1 MNKIIKY
8 NNKLNIIGDKVRKY
22 REKEKLSLS
31 QMSDKLMLMGIDIP
45 KSSLQNIEKGKRVV
59 KEYEFYALCKF
70 FNADLI
76 YLISVFPSVTFNGFS
91 FPKKYL

>member
-8 NNKLNIIGDKVRKY
+8 NDKLNVIGDKIRNY

-70 FNADLI
+70 FN
-76 YLISVFPSVTFNGFS
+76 VTMEEMLNDFI
-91 FPKKYL
+91 KELK

>member
-8 NNKLNIIGDKVRKY
+8 NDKLNIIGDKVRKY

-70 FNADLI
+70 FN
-76 YLISVFPSVTFNGFS
+76 VTMEEMLKDFI
-91 FPKKYL
+91 KELK

>member
-8 NNKLNIIGDKVRKY
+8 NDKLNVIGDKIRNY

-70 FNADLI
+70 FN
-76 YLISVFPSVTFNGFS
+76 VTMEEMLKDFI
-91 FPKKYL
+91 KELK

>member
-70 FNADLI
+70 FN
-76 YLISVFPSVTFNGFS
+76 V
-91 FPKKYL
+91 

>member
-8 NNKLNIIGDKVRKY
+8 NDKLNVIGDKVRKY

-70 FNADLI
+70 FN
-76 YLISVFPSVTFNGFS
+76 VTMEEMLKDFI
-91 FPKKYL
+91 KELK

>member
-8 NNKLNIIGDKVRKY
+8 NDKLNVIGDKVRKY

-31 QMSDKLMLMGIDIP
+31 QMSDKLMLIGIDFP

-70 FNADLI
+70 FN
-76 YLISVFPSVTFNGFS
+76 VTMEEMLKDFI
-91 FPKKYL
+91 KELK

>member
-8 NNKLNIIGDKVRKY
+8 NDKLNVIGDKIRNY

-70 FNADLI
+70 FNVSMEEILKDFIKEL
-76 YLISVFPSVTFNGFS
+76 
-91 FPKKYL
+91 K